1 MDLRTCHALHACS
14 SCGETLLPCPIPLG
28 NSSRVLHGSLPEHG
42 PGRSRDPILADEIP
56 APNREGG
63 GFSRKQTI
71 VRLRAWREGGFLLQ
85 RGERIQKFLPG
96 SKDEH
101 ECTDVELL
109 NTPQTAFIGRRSR
122 ASMVKPH
129 RVILISSILLD
140 IQRSVRPDRDL
151 GQANDCSFQSMR
163 FKLRVSFRSKPSC
176 HGQNT
181 SVRLPQKGTW
191 TDEACASVS
200 PHDRRRR

>member
-1 MDLRTCHALHACS
+1 MQFVWRNSPPIPSGTPVGYYTFLRMDRSQSMAREIERSPSLFRFLRTK
-14 SCGETLLPCPIPLG
+14 
-28 NSSRVLHGSLPEHG
+28 SLRRT
-42 PGRSRDPILADEIP
+42 GRGG
-56 APNREGG
+56 EGG

>member
-1 MDLRTCHALHACS
+1 MHAVRVEKLSSHVPSPSGTPVGYYMDRSQSMGPGDREIRFLRTK
-14 SCGETLLPCPIPLG
+14 
-28 NSSRVLHGSLPEHG
+28 SLRRT
-42 PGRSRDPILADEIP
+42 GR
-56 APNREGG
+56 GG

>member
-1 MDLRTCHALHACS
+1 MSHPPRELQSGTTWIAPRAWAREIERSD
-14 SCGETLLPCPIPLG
+14 SCGRNPCA
-28 NSSRVLHGSLPEHG
+28 E
-42 PGRSRDPILADEIP
+42 PG
-56 APNREGG
+56 GG

-200 PHDRRRR
+200 PRDRRRR